1 MFGPLV
7 WGLDPSG
14 AVFTI
19 LGLDDFPD
27 GLDRFVD
34 LTVEAAVGAVGL
46 VKPQSAFYE
55 RHGWR
60 GIRTLGRL
68 ITKASQAGLL
78 VILDAKRGD
87 VGSTNQPHAEAFLAR
102 IHRFGRACRSWCYR
116 QHSSTSSPCWCR
128 SSATPIPQRPRGRQ
142 RGHRHRSPL
151 GQRIE
156 NATAAAEVM
165 LDAGFD
171 ISTAT
176 VDVSS
181 RESVHQLVETATS
194 FGDVT
199 ADQDAALATTPTDE
213 LLELPML
220 RPDQVTDLLNAYQL
234 AERGNSMRVMAEAI
248 RWGKRGARIN
258 TISPGIIFTPLI
270 HDTSPVPWHHGLLTL
285 DR

>member
-1 MFGPLV
+1 
-7 WGLDPSG
+7 
-14 AVFTI
+14 
-19 LGLDDFPD
+19 
-27 GLDRFVD
+27 
-34 LTVEAAVGAVGL
+34 
-46 VKPQSAFYE
+46 
-55 RHGWR
+55 
-60 GIRTLGRL
+60 
-68 ITKASQAGLL
+68 
-78 VILDAKRGD
+78 
-87 VGSTNQPHAEAFLAR
+87 
-102 IHRFGRACRSWCYR
+102 
-116 QHSSTSSPCWCR
+116 
-128 SSATPIPQRPRGRQ
+128 
-142 RGHRHRSPL
+142 
-151 GQRIE
+151 
-156 NATAAAEVM
+156 M